1 MNGETRL
8 SLQEV
13 STSKGRV
20 NQRHAPDP
28 PSERRTR
35 RKDTTEQQAER
46 EAELR
51 EIATSLSGLAGDDR
65 QVRERAREQEE
76 REDEQEHE
84 TTCERLRTHY
94 GLVTN
99 DYTHRARQQ
108 RRSAGRCGRGRWGST
123 SRRRR

>member
-1 MNGETRL
+1 MPLTRYVNGETRL

-51 EIATSLSGLAGDDR
+51 EVAAGLRGLAGDDR
-65 QVRERAREQEE
+65 QVREGAREQEE
-76 REDEQEHE
+76 REDEKEHE
-84 TTCERLRTHY
+84 TAYERVRTY
-94 GLVTN
+94 CKPAT
-99 DYTHRARQQ
+99 R
-108 RRSAGRCGRGRWGST
+108 
-123 SRRRR
+123 